1 MVNPPHDSRNCR
13 GTVQGAFSV
22 TLKEAKDEASRPK
35 SARPEQGRRRTMRRQ
50 LLKLVLAAALAAVA
64 GPAFAQDYPVKPV
77 TLIIPWVAGGP
88 TDIVLRAFAEAAQ
101 KHLGQPIIVENK
113 AGGGGAVGPA
123 QMAATAKPD
132 GYTISQ
138 MPDGVYRTQI
148 TQKTTYDAQTDFT
161 YIVALTGYAYGV
173 IVPVESPFKTWQ
185 DLITF
190 AKANPGKLNYGS
202 PGAGSTPH
210 MGMERI
216 QKHLDIKL
224 VHVPFKGAAE
234 VNVAA
239 AGGHIMVGATGTS
252 AKPLADAGK
261 VRFLN
266 IWTPERL
273 KMLPDAPTLRELG
286 FPFSIEGPIGIAG
299 PKGMDPKVVKILHDA
314 FKKSLD
320 DPKVQE
326 VMAKLEY
333 VPGYKSGAEYKA
345 YLANAMEVETRI
357 LTDLGLVKKD

>member
-1 MVNPPHDSRNCR
+1 
-13 GTVQGAFSV
+13 
-22 TLKEAKDEASRPK
+22 
-35 SARPEQGRRRTMRRQ
+35 MRRH
-50 LLKLVLAAALAAVA
+50 LLKLALAAMLAVGA
-64 GPAFAQDYPVKPV
+64 GAASAQDYPNKPV

-113 AGGGGAVGPA
+113 AGGGGSVGPA
-123 QMAATAKPD
+123 QMAATAKAD
-132 GYTISQ
+132 GYVISQ
-138 MPDGVYRTQI
+138 MPDAVYRTQI
-148 TQKTTYDAQTDFT
+148 TQKTTYDSQTDFT
-161 YIVALTGYAYGV
+161 YIIALTGYAYGV
-173 IVPVESPFKTWQ
+173 VVPAASPFKTWQ
-185 DLITF
+185 DLVDY
-190 AKANPGKLNYGS
+190 AKANPGKVNYGS

-216 QKHLDIKL
+216 QKQLGIKL

-273 KMLPDAPTLRELG
+273 KMMPDTPTLLQLG
-286 FPFSIEGPIGIAG
+286 LPFSVEGPIGMAG
-299 PKGMDPKVVKILHDA
+299 PKGLDPKIVKVLHDA

-320 DPKVQE
+320 DPKVQD

-333 VPGYKSGAEYKA
+333 VPGYKSGEEYKA
-345 YLANAMEVETRI
+345 YLATAIDVETKI
-357 LTDLGLVKKD
+357 LTELGLVKKD

>member
-1 MVNPPHDSRNCR
+1 MKV
-13 GTVQGAFSV
+13 
-22 TLKEAKDEASRPK
+22 
-35 SARPEQGRRRTMRRQ
+35 
-50 LLKLVLAAALAAVA
+50 LLKLATAATLAAFAL
-64 GPAFAQDYPVKPV
+64 PASAQDYPSKPV

-148 TQKTTYDAQTDFT
+148 MQKTTYDSQADFT
-161 YIVALTGYAYGV
+161 YIIALTGYAYGV
-173 IVPVESPFKTWQ
+173 IVPMESPFKSWQ
-185 DLITF
+185 DLVAF
-190 AKANPGKLNYGS
+190 AKANPGKLNFGS
-202 PGAGSTPH
+202 PGAASTPH
-210 MGMERI
+210 VGMERI
-216 QKHLDIKL
+216 QNHLGIKL

-239 AGGHIMVGATGTS
+239 AGGHVMVGATGTS

-261 VRFLN
+261 VRYLN

-273 KMLPDAPTLRELG
+273 KMLPDVPTLRELG
-286 FPFSIEGPIGIAG
+286 FPFSVEGPIGIAG
-299 PKGMDPKVVKILHDA
+299 PKGLDPKIVTILHDA
-314 FKKSLD
+314 FRKSLE

-345 YLANAMEVETRI
+345 YLANAMDVERKI
-357 LTDLGLVKKD
+357 LTELGLVKKD